1 MTKEEIEAALAV
13 CASWERWEM
22 GNIEADCVVDPDCGH
37 ILVHRRVEWDRENER
52 FRKYHGPQFS
62 VSDLHNIVTARTLLP
77 TALRALLRAM
87 PVLEAAKEYALWQE
101 RFDNCYDMLDFGDCE
116 CQEYMTETRKA
127 LIAAIREHDREGT

>member
-1 MTKEEIEAALAV
+1 MTREEIEAALDYYT
-13 CASWERWEM
+13 S
-22 GNIEADCVVDPDCGH
+22 D
-37 ILVHRRVEWDRENER
+37 RREVFQVYAAN
-52 FRKYHGPQFS
+52 G
-62 VSDLHNIVTARTLLP
+62 IA
-77 TALRALLRAM
+77 ALRALLRAL